1 MLNAGG
7 RAAGV
12 VLKKSSTSKDH
23 RPQVIRAAHAV
34 VSNASIW
41 DTARLLSPS
50 DAGPLRQVIAEAVS
64 GASRLET
71 EAGRTPMTKSFMHL
85 HLGEPLKTF
94 SSPPF
99 VLYLTSVPPPL
110 FVGTIVLLSWWFHQF

>member
-1 MLNAGG
+1 MRTGSSLYVWLLTAGG

-12 VLKKSSTSKDH
+12 VLKKSSTSKEH

-50 DAGPLRQVIAEAVS
+50 DAGPLRQVIAEGVP
-64 GASRLET
+64 GAARLRT
-71 EAGRTPMTKSFMHL
+71 DAGRTPMTKSFMHL
-85 HLGEPLKTF
+85 HLGQPFILFSDPL
-94 SSPPF
+94 
-99 VLYLTSVPPPL
+99 
-110 FVGTIVLLSWWFHQF
+110 